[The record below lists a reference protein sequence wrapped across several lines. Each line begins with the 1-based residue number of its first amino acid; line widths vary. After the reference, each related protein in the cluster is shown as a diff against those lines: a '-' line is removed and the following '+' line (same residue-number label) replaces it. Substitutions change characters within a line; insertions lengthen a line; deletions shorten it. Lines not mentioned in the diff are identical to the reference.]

1 MQSRLFP
8 FFTVVAGIVGLCK
21 PAFSDDLRGTMN
33 ASSNSAI
40 KGWYLRADTGINMLG
55 LDDLSQPDLTSNGG
69 SFIAQSTTNTASIG
83 FGAGYRFNDQLR
95 IDGTWEVRTA
105 SNLDAVSNIQIM
117 NARNQ
122 LAADIYTSY
131 DAEVETQ
138 LALLNAYYDIGT
150 WGRLTPFIGGS
161 IGAARNTVK
170 GVNGNNNASINFYD
184 SNPPHS
190 LVNTLTESS
199 SIFAQPK
206 TKTNLAW
213 AVTAGL
219 AYAANDN
226 LTLEGSVRYA
236 DLGSTAST
244 NIINCTCGATGQPLE
259 LGRLSSLDFRVG
271 MRWALGEKSAVP
283 AEPLVVHEP
292 EYNPVY
298 K

>member
-8 FFTVVAGIVGLCK
+8 FFTLATVFGGLCQ
-21 PAFSDDLRGTMN
+21 PAIAEDLRGTMN
-33 ASSNSAI
+33 AVSTSSI
-40 KGWYLRADTGINMLG
+40 QGWYLRADVGINMLG
-55 LDDLSQPDLTSNGG
+55 VDQLSQPDLAKNGG

-83 FGAGYRFNDQLR
+83 FGGGYRFNDQLR

-122 LAADIYTSY
+122 LAADIYASY

-150 WGRLTPFIGGS
+150 WGRLTPFVGGS
-161 IGAARNTVK
+161 VGAARNTVK
-170 GVNGNNNASINFYD
+170 GVNGTNNATINFYD
-184 SNPPHS
+184 SNPPYG
-190 LVNTLTESS
+190 LVNTLTETSS
-199 SIFAQPK
+199 LFAQPR

-244 NIINCTCGATGQPLE
+244 NIINCTCGATGNPLE
-259 LGRLSSLDFRVG
+259 LGRLNSLDFRVG
-271 MRWALGEKSAVP
+271 MRWALGEKSAAL
-283 AEPLVVHEP
+283 AEPSVVYEP